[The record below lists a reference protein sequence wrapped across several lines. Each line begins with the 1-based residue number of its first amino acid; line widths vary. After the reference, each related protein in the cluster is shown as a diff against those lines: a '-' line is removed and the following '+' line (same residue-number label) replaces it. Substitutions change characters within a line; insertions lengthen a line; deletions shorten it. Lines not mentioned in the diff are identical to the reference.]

1 MLADL
6 GLPAPDG
13 GILLGVVL
21 FAGALGLAALGV
33 WRRDRRALRRRAA
46 ERDAVPQ
53 PVPETDTVPFH
64 RIPASGPSSP
74 EPIAPSQA
82 PRAAQTNLHGRGYD
96 DNGPIARRLW
106 RTVAEVAHVL
116 PPHSFRVEVLL
127 DCRGLCV
134 EEPAFSLALAALLLH
149 AAPLGR
155 SHLVELAPLAP
166 EHPLY
171 RRSASPQLIVHVT
184 TDPEEAGPPSYLA
197 DLALDVCR
205 LAGGAGSIEAH
216 SDLWLIWPTTRQ
228 PACAERRASAMP
240 STSQAPAVCA

>member
-6 GLPAPDG
+6 GLAAPDG
-13 GILLGVVL
+13 GVLVGIVL
-21 FAGALGLAALGV
+21 FAGALGVAALGV

-53 PVPETDTVPFH
+53 TAPKEDTAPF
-64 RIPASGPSSP
+64 RRLPKSASSSP
-74 EPIAPSQA
+74 DPTAPSQVSLSA
-82 PRAAQTNLHGRGYD
+82 RANLHSQGYE

-106 RTVAEVAHVL
+106 RTVAEVARVL

-149 AAPLGR
+149 AAQLGR

-197 DLALDVCR
+197 DRALDVCR
-205 LAGGAGSIEAH
+205 LAGGAGSIEAD
-216 SDLWLIWPTTRQ
+216 SDLWLIWPTARQ
-228 PACAERRASAMP
+228 PACAERQASAVP